1 MELSNFR
8 GSRTLETLL
17 ASVSTFAPLRPD
29 ELARVAARF
38 ELVELAASETRRF
51 AATDDDMRLVL
62 VVHGTAKLELDD
74 AGGAIANILG
84 TGDRWGELEL
94 VAGRPRVVAI
104 VAERP
109 TVLALL
115 DRAGFDAVLREFP
128 VIALPLAAEIASE
141 LRATIDASRELAELL
156 AEGLP
161 AEQLAALIAA
171 RRRSHLRRRAK
182 VRRGGIRG
190 LFARLVIQQGQEPPF
205 WMLAG
210 FLVSLLLARAVV
222 ALILHFGLQKQ
233 LFALV
238 PGNDPNP
245 MHVHHF
251 NYGLILVGLSG
262 ITALFPFGRR
272 MLRVLAFVF
281 GFGCGL
287 VLDEFALFWNLN
299 PSYKGAHL
307 TAAAFAAALLCQLV
321 YFRRLWVAIARR
333 AWHRVRSHR

>member
-1 MELSNFR
+1 VR
-8 GSRTLETLL
+8 ALETLL
-17 ASVSTFAPLRPD
+17 ASVSTFEALRPD

-38 ELVELAASETRRF
+38 ELVELGAGDTRRF
-51 AATDDDMRLVL
+51 AATVSDMRLVL

-74 AGGAIANILG
+74 AGGAISSVLG
-84 TGDRWGELEL
+84 VGDRWGALEL
-94 VAGRPRVVAI
+94 VADRPRSVTI

-109 TVLALL
+109 ATLALL
-115 DRAGFDAVLREFP
+115 DRAGFDAILREFP

-141 LRATIDASRELAELL
+141 LHATIDTSRELAELH

-161 AEQLAALIAA
+161 PAQLAATIAA
-171 RRRSHLRRRAK
+171 RRRSHLRRRAS
-182 VRRGGIRG
+182 VRRGRARG
-190 LFARLVIQQGQEPPF
+190 LFARFVVQQGREPPF
-205 WMLAG
+205 WMLIG
-210 FLVSLLLARAVV
+210 FVASLFLARLVV

-262 ITALFPFGRR
+262 IAALFPFGRR

-281 GFGCGL
+281 GFGFGL

-299 PSYKGAHL
+299 PSYKNAHL
-307 TAAAFAAALLCQLV
+307 TAAELAAALLVQLV
-321 YFRRLWVAIARR
+321 YFRRLWAAIARR
-333 AWHRVRSHR
+333 AWHRVGSRR